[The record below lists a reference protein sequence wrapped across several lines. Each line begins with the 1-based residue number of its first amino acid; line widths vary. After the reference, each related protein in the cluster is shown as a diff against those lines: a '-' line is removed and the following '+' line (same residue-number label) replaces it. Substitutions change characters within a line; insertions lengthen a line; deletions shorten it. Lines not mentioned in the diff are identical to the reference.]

1 MIAAAAICA
10 AFQGLR
16 CQLGSLCPSKYELIQ
31 IITEVT
37 GVDEVRTSN

>member
-16 CQLGSLCPSKYELIQ
+16 RQLGSLCPSEYQLIQ
-31 IITEVT
+31 TITDVT
-37 GVDEVRTSN
+37 GVDEVSM